1 MPMIISDDLRIRTL
15 LTNNKKRNLMP
26 LGQAC
31 TLFLIMVTTSV
42 NCHLSLMSYAFILP
56 ACLLKAFE
64 LTSPDASFKTEL
76 SLQYRT

>member
-15 LTNNKKRNLMP
+15 LTNNKKRILMP

-31 TLFLIMVTTSV
+31 TLFLIVVTTSV
-42 NCHLSLMSYAFILP
+42 NCHLSLMFYAFILP
-56 ACLLKAFE
+56 VCLLKAFE
-64 LTSPDASFKTEL
+64 LTFPDASFKTEL

>member
-1 MPMIISDDLRIRTL
+1 
-15 LTNNKKRNLMP
+15 MP

-31 TLFLIMVTTSV
+31 TLLLIIITTSL
-42 NCHLSLMSYAFILP
+42 NCHLSLSYAFILP
-56 ACLLKAFE
+56 VCLLKAFE